1 MRTLPFAFVAAAT
14 ALVAGCGSYSS
25 DYPIVISNG
34 NLSAIRVFA
43 DGIDLGAVS
52 AGATVS
58 TTLRLRDQGYAT
70 VDITGNPS
78 SPSPVSQVT
87 FSARD
92 LTSGTVA
99 CFHQSGGAQAQDCKP
114 VTVTHQPTFIQFRE
128 ADFCRHINVGG
139 QCEDLLPVAS
149 FVSSPAAPAPRSVVV
164 FNAAASHAAAGHA
177 ILQYLWNFGDPA
189 NPARGTGVTATHV
202 YDTAGTYNVT
212 LTVVDDAGHE
222 ATSTGTVTVR

>member
-1 MRTLPFAFVAAAT
+1 M
-14 ALVAGCGSYSS
+14 
-25 DYPIVISNG
+25 
-34 NLSAIRVFA
+34 
-43 DGIDLGAVS
+43 
-52 AGATVS
+52 
-58 TTLRLRDQGYAT
+58 
-70 VDITGNPS
+70 
-78 SPSPVSQVT
+78 
-87 FSARD
+87 
-92 LTSGTVA
+92 
-99 CFHQSGGAQAQDCKP
+99 
-114 VTVTHQPTFIQFRE
+114 TVTHHPTFVQFRQT
-128 ADFCRHINVGG
+128 DFCRNIGAGG

-212 LTVVDDAGHE
+212 LTVVDDAGQE